1 MPFVVMAVMF
11 AASGL
16 LRTPWVVAG
25 ALTVVSVCNAGL
37 QTPLLAL
44 PATFL
49 RGKSM
54 AAGIAAMN
62 TVGMMGGFL
71 GPWVMGVV
79 KDRTGDYRLGLV
91 ALVVPSLVGAALV
104 LLLRTGERAVERVG
118 MVVEGA

>member
-1 MPFVVMAVMF
+1 VLMAVMF

-16 LRTPWVVAG
+16 LRIPWVVAV

-37 QTPLLAL
+37 QSPLLAL

-62 TVGMMGGFL
+62 TLGMMGGFL
-71 GPWVMGVV
+71 GPWAMGVV
-79 KDRTGDYRLGLV
+79 KDHTGEYRLGLV

-104 LLLRTGERAVERVG
+104 LTLRTGERVRE
-118 MVVEGA
+118 MVVAVGEGF